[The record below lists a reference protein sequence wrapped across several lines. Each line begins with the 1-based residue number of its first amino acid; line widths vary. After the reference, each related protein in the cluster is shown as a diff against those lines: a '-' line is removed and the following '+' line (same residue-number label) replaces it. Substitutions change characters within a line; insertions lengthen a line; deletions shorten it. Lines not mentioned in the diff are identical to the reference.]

1 MPAAACPV
9 EVLVVRPDVVVQCQL
24 AAGCPNGNGGT
35 FANGFTANLPS
46 FSGSFPALPVG
57 FVALVNTPGGGNSRN
72 IRRPNLIPG
81 ANPYLNNDRN
91 FINPAAFA
99 IPDPGTFGDFP
110 RNELSGPNFRQMD
123 MILAKR
129 FRISETMNFEF
140 RTEVFNIF
148 NHTNFANPSTTLNN
162 ALPSLSFANGVY
174 SASTS
179 NVVQPG
185 QAFTQG
191 AAGSTFGLLRS
202 TVGRTV
208 GLGSNRQIQFAFR
221 FNF

>member
-1 MPAAACPV
+1 
-9 EVLVVRPDVVVQCQL
+9 
-24 AAGCPNGNGGT
+24 
-35 FANGFTANLPS
+35 
-46 FSGSFPALPVG
+46 
-57 FVALVNTPGGGNSRN
+57 
-72 IRRPNLIPG
+72 
-81 ANPYLNNDRN
+81 
-91 FINPAAFA
+91 
-99 IPDPGTFGDFP
+99 
-110 RNELSGPNFRQMD
+110 MD
-123 MILAKR
+123 LILAKR
-129 FRISETMNFEF
+129 FRFNETMNIEF
-140 RTEVFNIF
+140 RTEFFNVL
-148 NHTNFANPSTTLNN
+148 NQANFANPSATLSN
-162 ALPSLSFANGVY
+162 ALPNLSFNSGTGVY

>member
-1 MPAAACPV
+1 M
-9 EVLVVRPDVVVQCQL
+9 VRPDVVVQCTL
-24 AAGCPNGNGGT
+24 AAGCPNGAGGT
-35 FANGFTANLPS
+35 FANGFTANLPT
-46 FSGSFPALPVG
+46 FNATTFPALPVG
-57 FVALVNTPGGGNSRN
+57 FIAVVNTPGGGNSRN
-72 IRRPNLIPG
+72 IRRPNLIAGVDPF
-81 ANPYLNNDRN
+81 LKSDRN

-99 IPDPGTFGDFP
+99 IPATGAFGNFT
-110 RNELSGPNFRQMD
+110 RNALSGPTFKQVD
-123 MILAKR
+123 MIFAKR
-129 FRISETMNFEF
+129 FRFTETMNFEF

-148 NHTNFANPSTTLNN
+148 NKTNFANPSTTLNN
-162 ALPSLSFANGVY
+162 ALPSLSFNTGTGVY
-174 SASTS
+174 SASTT

-208 GLGSNRQIQFAFR
+208 GLGSNRQIQFGFR

>member
-1 MPAAACPV
+1 MP
-9 EVLVVRPDVVVQCQL
+9 
-24 AAGCPNGNGGT
+24 T
-35 FANGFTANLPS
+35 GFIA
-46 FSGSFPALPVG
+46 V
-57 FVALVNTPGGGNSRN
+57 VNTPGGGNSRN
-72 IRRPNLIPG
+72 IRRPDLISG
-81 ANPYLNNDRN
+81 VNPYLNNDRN

-99 IPDPGTFGDFP
+99 TPAPGTFGDFP
-110 RNELSGPNFRQMD
+110 RNELSGPTFRQFD
-123 MILAKR
+123 VILAKR
-129 FRISETMNFEF
+129 FRLSETMNFEF
-140 RTEVFNIF
+140 RTELFNIL
-148 NHTNFANPSTTLNN
+148 NQTNFANPSTTLSN
-162 ALPSLSFANGVY
+162 ALPTLAFNTTTSVY

-179 NVVQPG
+179 NVVQPE